1 MEARM
6 KGNLIWSCDVHAT
19 MKADSL
25 LDLLENFIKCALG
38 RTRLV
43 SMRMEEWTH
52 KLSFSGH
59 PEVPWEHP
67 PPWLLQ
73 SAGLSPQGI
82 SVWCLLMPTLW
93 CCSSYI
99 CAELV
104 LAKLGVNVGLSR
116 FDSGIQEYKA
126 VKLVFL
132 GINPISWWH
141 GSDESNLGD
150 EMEPEDASSFPSVS
164 LWILRF
170 K

>member
-93 CCSSYI
+93 CWLQLYLCGAGPGKI
-99 CAELV
+99 GGERGPEQV
-104 LAKLGVNVGLSR
+104 WQRNT
-116 FDSGIQEYKA
+116 GIQGCETG
-126 VKLVFL
+126 VSRHQSHFLVARQWWKQ
-132 GINPISWWH
+132 SWRWN
-141 GSDESNLGD
+141 G
-150 EMEPEDASSFPSVS
+150 A
-164 LWILRF
+164 RRC
-170 K
+170 